1 MKAKLALISGAA
13 AGYVL
18 GARAGRQQY
27 EKIVSQATAFWQD
40 PKVQQKVTSATNVVK
55 EQVPA
60 VSEKL
65 TGATKSAT
73 SKSSPEPAPI
83 TPPAPVVIG
92 DDFGTPAPVLVDES
106 LTTPAPTVLDDPL
119 GQPATP
125 FGDDEY
131 NRGGSGI

>member
-65 TGATKSAT
+65 TGAAKSAT
-73 SKSSPEPAPI
+73 SSSSPEPA
-83 TPPAPVVIG
+83 TPPAPVVVVG